1 MEACAILNED
11 SLDSVA
17 HLLQVGISG
26 CSMWS
31 QDGEGSYSVHNIQYI
46 PGYSTLSFF
55 LPLIGKNVSAT
66 WLQGNHALGQCTMQG
81 ELSDTL

>member
-11 SLDSVA
+11 SVDSVA

-26 CSMWS
+26 RSMWS
-31 QDGEGSYSVHNIQYI
+31 HDGEGSYSIHNIQYI

-55 LPLIGKNVSAT
+55 LPLIRKNESAT
-66 WLQGNHALGQCTMQG
+66 
-81 ELSDTL
+81 

>member
-11 SLDSVA
+11 SVDSVA

-31 QDGEGSYSVHNIQYI
+31 QDGGGSYSLHNIQYL

-66 WLQGNHALGQCTMQG
+66 
-81 ELSDTL
+81 

>member
-66 WLQGNHALGQCTMQG
+66 
-81 ELSDTL
+81 

>member
-11 SLDSVA
+11 SVDSVA

-31 QDGEGSYSVHNIQYI
+31 QDGEGSYSVHNIQYL
-46 PGYSTLSFF
+46 PGYSILSFF

-66 WLQGNHALGQCTMQG
+66 
-81 ELSDTL
+81 

>member
-11 SLDSVA
+11 SVDSVA
-17 HLLQVGISG
+17 HLLQVGRISG

-31 QDGEGSYSVHNIQYI
+31 QDGEGSYSIHNIQYI

-55 LPLIGKNVSAT
+55 LPLIRKNVSAT
-66 WLQGNHALGQCTMQG
+66 
-81 ELSDTL
+81 